1 MKEYQDLARE
11 FIHKSY
17 NGIDEIRA
25 ALNLMETRLYR
36 LDRGY
41 ASSLKEAAERLEA
54 ILSNDMDERKGDP
67 VFDIRTRVDYLQA
80 TQQEIYC
87 ARRLIGIFEAW
98 ILHLQT
104 QNAFSSTDLAES
116 GLSAAL
122 AIEAS
127 KKLGE
132 QAEEQ
137 LVEEISFFL
146 RQGHKVDAIQEFIT
160 PARFGQGHQFSKGND
175 R

>member
-11 FIHKSY
+11 FIRKSS

-25 ALNLMETRLYR
+25 ALQLMETRLYR

-54 ILSNDMDERKGDP
+54 ILSNDRDERKGDP

-87 ARRLIGIFEAW
+87 ARRLIGVFEAW
-98 ILHLQT
+98 VLHLQT
-104 QNAFSSTDLAES
+104 QDAFSFADPAES

-122 AIEAS
+122 AIEAQ
-127 KKLGE
+127 KKLRE
-132 QAEEQ
+132 QSEEH
-137 LVEEISFFL
+137 LVEEISWFL